1 MELIGLLH
9 YIVPI
14 IHLIYLIF
22 APLKWDVYMFI
33 WLNILVLHWVL
44 LKNECLISY
53 IHKKI
58 HNPNYKI
65 GEDVNVKD
73 MTNVFTGFM
82 SENNAIIL
90 VNIINYG
97 LFIGLF
103 LRFFIFK
110 SINPIIITYITFIL
124 FAIYTFLIKL
134 NITDTFPFS
143 LFKIILVISILSNFY
158 LVYRY
163 NFE

>member
-9 YIVPI
+9 YSVPI
-14 IHLIYLIF
+14 IHSLYLIF

-33 WLNILVLHWVL
+33 WLNILVLHWIL

-53 IHKKI
+53 IHKKF

-97 LFIGLF
+97 VFIGLF

-110 SINPIIITYITFIL
+110 SVHPIITCITFIL

-134 NITDTFPFS
+134 NLTDKFP

-163 NFE
+163 NLNKK